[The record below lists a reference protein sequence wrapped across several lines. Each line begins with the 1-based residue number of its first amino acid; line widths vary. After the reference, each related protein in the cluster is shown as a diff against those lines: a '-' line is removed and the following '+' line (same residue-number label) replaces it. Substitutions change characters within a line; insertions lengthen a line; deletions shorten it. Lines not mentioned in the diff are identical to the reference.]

1 MSITVKDILI
11 CPYII
16 VKDTYT
22 RMTMNM
28 RSNRMPTTT
37 VRPNGHDHATFAA
50 DTCPYC
56 GAPATAASRA
66 RIAKVE
72 SDLKARIAREV
83 AKAEAQANAVIE
95 RAKREAARAAEAA
108 VATRLRAQRDV
119 AEKKLAEAVAT
130 ERTKAY
136 GERMQLDAQLADLQ
150 RRLQRRT
157 ANELGDSGEV
167 DLLEILTT
175 EFPADQIARVGK
187 GVNGPDIV
195 HRVSGCGA
203 TIVYDSKNHKVWANK
218 WTTKLRDDMK
228 TVSPA
233 ADHAVLVSTVFPRGE
248 HHGLLYRDGVMVVS
262 PTRVIPVAHLMR
274 RHALQV
280 HTLRLSNDERA
291 EKTVQ
296 LYVLLTS
303 NQTADL
309 WQRHS
314 EGLRGLLD
322 IENSDS
328 KHQEKTRNQR
338 LEVISGLQSMI
349 HEDLLVQID
358 RIISGGGPS

>member
-1 MSITVKDILI
+1 
-11 CPYII
+11 
-16 VKDTYT
+16 
-22 RMTMNM
+22 
-28 RSNRMPTTT
+28 MPTTT

-56 GAPATAASRA
+56 GAPLTAASL
-66 RIAKVE
+66 AKIGKIE
-72 SDLKARIAREV
+72 ADLKARVAREV
-83 AKAEAQANAVIE
+83 ARAETQASAAIE
-95 RAKREAARAAEAA
+95 RAKREAARAAETVVAA
-108 VATRLRAQRDV
+108 RLRAQREAD
-119 AEKKLAEAVAT
+119 EKKLAEAVAN
-130 ERTKAY
+130 ERTRAY
-136 GERMQLDAQLADLQ
+136 AEKISFEQQVNDLQ
-150 RRLQRRT
+150 RRLQNQT
-157 ANELGDSGEV
+157 ANQLGDQGEIDLF
-167 DLLEILTT
+167 DLLRS
-175 EFPADQIARVGK
+175 EFPGDEISRVPK
-187 GVNGPDIV
+187 GHPGPDIV

-203 TIVYDSKNHKVWANK
+203 TIIYDSKNHKVWANK

-233 ADHAVLVSTVFPRGE
+233 ADHAVLVTTVFPKGE

-274 RHALQV
+274 RHALQM
-280 HTLRLSNDERA
+280 HGLRLSTDQRD

-296 LYVLLTS
+296 LYILLTS

-309 WQRHS
+309 WARHS
-314 EGLRGLLD
+314 EALRGLMD

-338 LEVISGLQSMI
+338 LEVVTGLQSMI

-358 RIISGGGPS
+358 RIISGGGLS